1 MTTIADI
8 LKKLPDNPGVYL
20 FYNDKKELIYVGK
33 ASSLKNRV
41 RSYWNGRR
49 TFRPIEQL
57 IHEVVF
63 ISWEQTDSV
72 LEAVILEGRY
82 IKEHRP
88 KYNVL
93 WKDDKSWNYIVVTK
107 DRYPEVETV
116 REHDLKNVQKQFTY
130 VFGPY
135 PGMNVRA
142 TMKIFRRLFLI
153 SVCKPAAKRPCIY
166 RQMGEC
172 LGVCTDE
179 VSPKEYKEKVIQPLV
194 TFLKGRKKQLIRNL
208 QKKMKEAAKAQKFE
222 EAARVRNQITNLQEI
237 QDVALL
243 NKSFVQD
250 YTPKSGIH
258 ISRIEGYDI
267 SHLGATGVVGSMVV
281 FNESGPIKSDYRKF
295 KIRSLQGQSDV
306 DALDEVI
313 TRRLN
318 HPEWQHPDLFLIDG
332 GRPQINRVIKVLR
345 DRQIKTAVIGIA
357 KGPERK
363 RNDVIV
369 LDEGVESSGFDR
381 NELLRWISTHRVLL
395 MQVRDEAHRF
405 AISYQRTTRH
415 IHNSGH

>member
-20 FYNDKKELIYVGK
+20 FYNDKKEVIYVGK

-208 QKKMKEAAKAQKFE
+208 QKKMKEAAKAQKFILRK
-222 EAARVRNQITNLQEI
+222 AVSTFQELKAMI
-237 QDVALL
+237 FLI
-243 NKSFVQD
+243 
-250 YTPKSGIH
+250 SGQPAWW
-258 ISRIEGYDI
+258 
-267 SHLGATGVVGSMVV
+267 GA
-281 FNESGPIKSDYRKF
+281 
-295 KIRSLQGQSDV
+295 
-306 DALDEVI
+306 
-313 TRRLN
+313 
-318 HPEWQHPDLFLIDG
+318 WLFLTN
-332 GRPQINRVIKVLR
+332 PAQ
-345 DRQIKTAVIGIA
+345 
-357 KGPERK
+357 
-363 RNDVIV
+363 
-369 LDEGVESSGFDR
+369 
-381 NELLRWISTHRVLL
+381 
-395 MQVRDEAHRF
+395 
-405 AISYQRTTRH
+405 
-415 IHNSGH
+415 